1 MIVNSE
7 QDESLKHTLS
17 ITDIY
22 TIGEVDGN
30 KDVIYEVTLNIKS
43 KLPHTVSEKRT
54 TIRMPEVVGTETK
67 EVDDIV
73 MDDPLV
79 SMPMPELIVQDGI
92 AYYKATKKTRYGTVV
107 KKEVEVPTF
116 DIPEAVEETTTVD
129 VEKTEIEDRSYS
141 IEFSTSNI
149 DSSNFVD
156 LADLTEETI
165 IGWIPDEVINPYL
178 SAQASVVIT
187 AKDKIVNPSKYD
199 KKRVDLPWTASEN
212 NN

>member
-1 MIVNSE
+1 MIINSE
-7 QDESLKHTLS
+7 QDESLKHTLN

-22 TIGEVDGN
+22 TVGEVDGIE
-30 KDVIYEVTLNIKS
+30 DVIYEVTLNIKS
-43 KLPHTVSEKRT
+43 KLPYTVSEKRT

-73 MDDPLV
+73 MDDPIV
-79 SMPMPELIVQDGI
+79 SMPMPELIVQDGV

-107 KKEVEVPTF
+107 KKEVEVQTY
-116 DIPEAVEETTTVD
+116 DIPEAVKETTTVD
-129 VEKTEIEDRSYS
+129 VEKTEITDRSYS
-141 IEFSTSNI
+141 IEFSTTNI
-149 DSSNFVD
+149 DLSNFVA

-178 SAQASVVIT
+178 SSQASVVIT
-187 AKDKIVNPSKYD
+187 AKDKIVNPAKYD
-199 KKRVDLPWTASEN
+199 KKRVGLPWTASEN